1 MHAERKPG
9 KKQPTFRDAT
19 TPGQTFLGV
28 RHGLRN
34 A

>member
-9 KKQPTFRDAT
+9 KKQLTFRDAT
-19 TPGQTFLGV
+19 TPAQTFLGV
-28 RHGLRN
+28 LTH